1 MELSDKELLQ
11 FAIDSGMIDANTIRK
26 QIEMNERK
34 KFIEMHEYEIWQGK
48 NGLWYTYLPDDTKGR
63 KLIKRKDL
71 KSLEDAVIKFYKSEK
86 SSEEKKNITIKEI
99 FPMWVQFKQKH
110 TNSTSY
116 IKRITS
122 DYNKFY
128 LSEKDFINM
137 PKFRG
142 KNFLTRRGMPILYTK
157 IEIKF
162 S

>member
-1 MELSDKELLQ
+1 MGGL
-11 FAIDSGMIDANTIRK
+11 
-26 QIEMNERK
+26 NENRY
-34 KFIEMHEYEIWQGK
+34 INEV
-48 NGLWYTYLPDDTKGR
+48 
-63 KLIKRKDL
+63 
-71 KSLEDAVIKFYKSEK
+71 KSLENAIIIFYKSAQ
-86 SSEEKKNITIKEI
+86 SSEEKKNITLKEI
-99 FPMWVQFKQKH
+99 FPMWVRFKQKH

-142 KNFLTRRGMPILYTK
+142 KNFLTRQGMPVLYTK
-157 IEIKF
+157 IKIEF